1 MHVVGYIV
9 KTMNEG
15 LVYGGKLRVPLGLS
29 EMPPYF
35 EESRGLY
42 VSADSSFGRQPRP
55 FGGHA
60 VFRTNAA
67 VGWSAKAF
75 KVVVPQSTA
84 EAETAEASNATKSA
98 VATRTILAGAR
109 RPVKGPTY
117 LLGDNSAMMDIIKK
131 DGTTARTRYFEKT
144 TMLVKYAVMRMLVAC
159 RLVPTAEMVADIFTK
174 AVDKDTFLLMTK
186 WLLNLN
192 GDDGHRASYA
202 RASRL
207 VRMLGDLVDRF

>member
-1 MHVVGYIV
+1 M
-9 KTMNEG
+9 
-15 LVYGGKLRVPLGLS
+15 
-29 EMPPYF
+29 
-35 EESRGLY
+35 
-42 VSADSSFGRQPRP
+42 
-55 FGGHA
+55 
-60 VFRTNAA
+60 
-67 VGWSAKAF
+67 
-75 KVVVPQSTA
+75 
-84 EAETAEASNATKSA
+84 A